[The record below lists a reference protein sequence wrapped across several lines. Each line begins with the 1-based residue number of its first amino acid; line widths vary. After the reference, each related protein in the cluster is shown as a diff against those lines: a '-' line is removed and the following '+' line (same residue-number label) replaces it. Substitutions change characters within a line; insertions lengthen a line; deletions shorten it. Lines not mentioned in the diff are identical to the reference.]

1 MTHPD
6 LTIVIVNWNGRDLLR
21 ACLPTLATTQLSTE
35 IIVVDNHSTDD
46 SFAVLQ
52 NEFPGVHV
60 VANPTNAGFAVANNQ
75 GMRLARGRYIL
86 LLNSDT
92 KVIGDALATLVYFM
106 DENPSVGA
114 CGPQL
119 LNEDGTLQPS
129 GRAFPTLGQAM
140 LALLPLPAWLRSA
153 TLPRLERRDYS
164 RIQPVDELSGAALC
178 LRRTAL
184 DNVGL
189 FDEDF
194 YFFGEDV
201 DLCRRLQKDGW
212 GVVYVPTARV
222 FHLWG
227 GSRRQLSLEMSL
239 LSQRAQVLLMRKHR
253 PGPAALAMT
262 VFALLL
268 TFFKAMA
275 RTLAA
280 LRRQDSAAAMQ
291 TLRRHLHE
299 ARRLLRK
306 GP

>member
-1 MTHPD
+1 MTDPD

-21 ACLPTLATTQLSTE
+21 ACLPTLETTPLCTE
-35 IIVVDNHSTDD
+35 IIVVDNCSTDD
-46 SFAVLQ
+46 SLAVLQ

-92 KVIGDALATLVYFM
+92 KVIGDALATLVHFM

-114 CGPQL
+114 CSPQL

-129 GRAFPTLGQAM
+129 GRAFPTVGQAM
-140 LALLPLPAWLRSA
+140 LALLPLPTWLRAA

-164 RIQPVDELSGAALC
+164 QIHPVDELSGAALC
-178 LRRTAL
+178 LRRATL
-184 DNVGL
+184 DSVGL
-189 FDEDF
+189 FDENF

-201 DLCRRLQKDGW
+201 DLCRRLQQDGW

-227 GSRRQLSLEMSL
+227 GSRRQLSQEMSL

-253 PGPAALAMT
+253 PGPAALVMT
-262 VFALLL
+262 VYALLL
-268 TFFKAMA
+268 TVLKAMA

-280 LRRQDSAAAMQ
+280 LRRQDSAAALQ
-291 TLRRHLHE
+291 TLRRHLYE

>member
-6 LTIVIVNWNGRDLLR
+6 ITIVIVNWNGRDLLR
-21 ACLPTLATTQLSTE
+21 ACLPTLATTPLCTE

-46 SFAVLQ
+46 SLAVLQ

-60 VANPTNAGFAVANNQ
+60 VANLTNAGFAVANNQ

-92 KVIGDALATLVYFM
+92 KVIGDALATLVHFM

-129 GRAFPTLGQAM
+129 GRAFPTLGRAM
-140 LALLPLPAWLRSA
+140 SALLPLPAWLRAA

-184 DNVGL
+184 DSVGL

-201 DLCRRLQKDGW
+201 DLCRRLQQDGW
-212 GVVYVPTARV
+212 GVLYLPTARV

-227 GSRRQLSLEMSL
+227 GSRRQLSHEMSL
-239 LSQRAQVLLMRKHR
+239 FSQRGQVLLMRKYR
-253 PGPAALAMT
+253 PGWPTWWITVLAL
-262 VFALLL
+262 FL
-268 TFFKAMA
+268 
-275 RTLAA
+275 TLAKAIVSSASA
-280 LRRQDSAAAMQ
+280 LRCRGFVGLQQ
-291 TLRRHLHE
+291 TLRRHLQEVHW
-299 ARRLLRK
+299 LLRQES
-306 GP
+306 

>member
-21 ACLPTLATTQLSTE
+21 ACLPTLATTPLCTQ

-46 SFAVLQ
+46 SLAVLRS
-52 NEFPGVHV
+52 EFSGVHV

-92 KVIGDALATLVYFM
+92 MVIGDALATLVHFM

-129 GRAFPTLGQAM
+129 GRAFPTVGRAM
-140 LALLPLPAWLRSA
+140 LALLPVPAWLRAA
-153 TLPRLERRDYS
+153 TLPGLERRDYS
-164 RIQPVDELSGAALC
+164 QIQPVDELSGAALC

-227 GSRRQLSLEMSL
+227 GSRRQLSQEMSL

-268 TFFKAMA
+268 TVLKATA
-275 RTLAA
+275 RTLMA
-280 LRRQDSAAAMQ
+280 LRRQDSAAALQ
-291 TLRRHLHE
+291 TLRRHLYE